1 MDYISIDSSQ
11 DIIEHYGI
19 KGMKW
24 GRRKLFY
31 EKRSYKKDP
40 LVGKGSLTLKDYGAA
55 RRKTGLSRLDFG
67 FNPKHSKR
75 AFAELDNM
83 RNLKDDIRL
92 LDYSIQRP
100 NGDGSH
106 NPEKY
111 GKYLKGKDWKEF
123 NKRMSYHKSIKNP
136 NSLNYEKYSKWADNM
151 HKMRDLGMKGMVI
164 RRDQKVNDYRKAL
177 GYD

>member
-24 GRRKLFY
+24 GRRKLF
-31 EKRSYKKDP
+31 
-40 LVGKGSLTLKDYGAA
+40 
-55 RRKTGLSRLDFG
+55 
-67 FNPKHSKR
+67 
-75 AFAELDNM
+75 
-83 RNLKDDIRL
+83 
-92 LDYSIQRP
+92 
-100 NGDGSH
+100 
-106 NPEKY
+106 
-111 GKYLKGKDWKEF
+111 
-123 NKRMSYHKSIKNP
+123 
-136 NSLNYEKYSKWADNM
+136 YEKYSKWADNM